1 MQSVKMFQIYNFVL
15 YKNKSKIDKRIQ
27 FYGTR
32 SIINFI
38 FSFQLILIYLY
49 FLFQVCEERNCENM
63 VFHVACNF
71 FDRFLCTT
79 VVQRSQLQLLGCSCL
94 LLASKLRQT
103 SALSVPLLVS
113 YTADSVTQEEIRV
126 STFAKFKLLSAIN
139 TKQVSYT

>member
-1 MQSVKMFQIYNFVL
+1 
-15 YKNKSKIDKRIQ
+15 
-27 FYGTR
+27 
-32 SIINFI
+32 
-38 FSFQLILIYLY
+38 
-49 FLFQVCEERNCENM
+49 M

-139 TKQVSYT
+139 TK